1 MSLLNKLHAL
11 YGLKWN
17 PFARDIP
24 LEGIYRTP
32 RMKHFCW
39 RVEQVVSEGGFVL
52 VSGLPGSGK
61 SVTLRVMDHHL
72 SGLRDVVVGELTR
85 PQATVNNMYRELAYL
100 YGVHVTTGNLF
111 SGAKYLREKWQEHID
126 ASLFRPVLVIDEAQ
140 EMRPGTISELRLLS
154 SARFDSR
161 SLLTV
166 VFAGDDRLT
175 DKLRRLELLPL
186 GSRMRVRTVM
196 EPATPAELHD
206 CLTHVLE
213 QAGNPCLM
221 TEELVKTVTEHAAGN
236 YRTMMNMANDV
247 LLEAI
252 AKDAPVL
259 DEKLYFELYDQRRP
273 PSKKPPSSSRHRRAA
288 R

>member
-1 MSLLNKLHAL
+1 MSLLNKLQAL

-32 RMKHFCW
+32 RIKHFCW

-61 SVTLRVMDHHL
+61 SVALRVMDHHL

-100 YGVHVTTGNLF
+100 FGVHVTTGNLF
-111 SGAKYLREKWQEHID
+111 SGAKCLREKWQEHID
-126 ASLFRPVLVIDEAQ
+126 TSLFRPVLVIDEAQ
-140 EMRPGTISELRLLS
+140 EMKPETISELRLLS

-166 VFAGDDRLT
+166 VFAGDDRLIE
-175 DKLRRLELLPL
+175 KLRRLDLLPL
-186 GSRMRVRTVM
+186 GSRIRVRTVM
-196 EPATPAELHD
+196 DFAPPAELHD

-213 QAGNPCLM
+213 QAGNPGLM
-221 TEELVKTVTEHAAGN
+221 TEELTKTVTEHAAGN
-236 YRTMMNMANDV
+236 YRTMMTISND
-247 LLEAI
+247 LLLAAV

-259 DEKLYFELYDQRRP
+259 DEKLYLEVFDAPRRP
-273 PSKKPPSSSRHRRAA
+273 AKQPPSSSRRRRA
-288 R
+288 